1 VRRTLIV
8 FARTPARGAV
18 KRRLAAAIGD
28 AAALRFH
35 RLTLEALTRRLARD
49 RRWRTVL
56 AVTSGPYRW
65 PRFLPRIRQGGGDLG
80 ARMARAIDAMPQGPV
95 LLVGSDIPDIRAAHI
110 ARAFRALAAG
120 DAVFGPARDGG
131 YWLVGVRKRPLL
143 RRLFLGVRWST
154 THALADTVANL
165 PAGSRHALVDVLSD
179 VDDDA
184 AWRTAQRPH

>member
-1 VRRTLIV
+1 VRRTVIV
-8 FARTPARGAV
+8 FARTPRRGGV

-35 RLTLEALTRRLARD
+35 RLALEALVRRLARD
-49 RRWRTVL
+49 ARWRTVL
-56 AVTSGPYRW
+56 AVAPGPYRW
-65 PRFLPRIRQGGGDLG
+65 PRFLLRIRQDGRDLG
-80 ARMARAIDAMPQGPV
+80 ARMARAIAAMPPGPV
-95 LLVGSDIPDIRAAHI
+95 LLVGSDIPDIQPAHI

-143 RRLFLGVRWST
+143 RRLFRGVRWST
-154 THALADTVANL
+154 AHALADTVANL
-165 PAGSRHALVDVLSD
+165 PSGRRHALVDVLSD

-184 AWRTAQRPH
+184 AWRTALRPH